1 MNAALK
7 KYSDTLELVAKGERE
22 IVITRVFDAPRKLV
36 YRAFTEPALVRRWMN
51 GPGGYSMP
59 VCDIDL
65 RVGGKY
71 RNVWKSDK
79 DGSEMAL
86 AGEFREIVPNE
97 RIVRTETFEGPWSP
111 GETVG
116 TVEFIDSGG
125 KTTVRTTM
133 VYPSQQARDGMLKS
147 GMKQGLAMS
156 YDRLEE
162 ILAAG

>member
-1 MNAALK
+1 MNAVTK
-7 KYSDTLELVAKGERE
+7 HSDTLQVVPRGERE
-22 IVITRVFDAPRKLV
+22 IVITRMFDAPRKLV
-36 YRAFTEPALVRRWMN
+36 FRAFTEPALVRRWMN

-59 VCDIDL
+59 VCDMDF

-71 RNVWKSDK
+71 RYVWKSDK

-86 AGEFREIVPNE
+86 VGEFREIVPNE

-116 TVEFIDSGG
+116 TVELVESGG
-125 KTTVRTTM
+125 KTTVTTTV

-156 YDRLEE
+156 YDRLELLLDE
-162 ILAAG
+162 K

>member
-1 MNAALK
+1 MNAVTK
-7 KYSDTLELVAKGERE
+7 HSDTLQLVARGERE
-22 IVITRVFDAPRKLV
+22 IVITRMFDAPRKLV
-36 YRAFTEPALVRRWMN
+36 FRAFTEPALVRRWMN

-59 VCDIDL
+59 VCDMDF

-71 RNVWKSDK
+71 RYVWKSDK

-86 AGEFREIVPNE
+86 VGEFREIVTNE

-116 TVEFIDSGG
+116 TVELAESGG
-125 KTTVRTTM
+125 KTTVTTTV

-147 GMKQGLAMS
+147 GMEQGLAMS
-156 YDRLEE
+156 YDRLELLLE
-162 ILAAG
+162 ES

>member
-1 MNAALK
+1 MNAVTK
-7 KYSDTLELVAKGERE
+7 HSDTLQVVPRGERE
-22 IVITRVFDAPRKLV
+22 IVITRMFDAPRKLV
-36 YRAFTEPALVRRWMN
+36 FRAFTEPALVRRWMN

-59 VCDIDL
+59 VCDMDF

-71 RNVWKSDK
+71 RYVWKSDK

-86 AGEFREIVPNE
+86 VGEFREIVPNE
-97 RIVRTETFEGPWSP
+97 RIVRTETFEGTWST

-116 TVEFIDSGG
+116 TVELVESGG
-125 KTTVRTTM
+125 KTTVTTTV

-156 YDRLEE
+156 YDRLELLLE
-162 ILAAG
+162 EK

>member
-1 MNAALK
+1 MNAVTK
-7 KYSDTLELVAKGERE
+7 HSDTLQVVPRGERE
-22 IVITRVFDAPRKLV
+22 IVITRMFDAPRKLV
-36 YRAFTEPALVRRWMN
+36 FRAFTEPALVRRWMN

-59 VCDIDL
+59 VCDMDF

-71 RNVWKSDK
+71 RYVWKSDK

-86 AGEFREIVPNE
+86 VGEFREIVPHE

-116 TVEFIDSGG
+116 TVELVESGG
-125 KTTVRTTM
+125 KTTVTTTV

-156 YDRLEE
+156 YDRLELLLE
-162 ILAAG
+162 EK

>member
-1 MNAALK
+1 MNAATK
-7 KYSDTLELVAKGERE
+7 HSDTLQLVPRGERE
-22 IVITRVFDAPRKLV
+22 IVITRMFDAPRKLV
-36 YRAFTEPALVRRWMN
+36 YRALTEPALVRRWMN

-59 VCDIDL
+59 VCDMDF

-71 RNVWKSDK
+71 RYVWKSDK

-86 AGEFREIVPNE
+86 VGEFREIVPDK

-116 TVEFIDSGG
+116 TVELAESGG
-125 KTTVRTTM
+125 KTTVTTTV
-133 VYPSQQARDGMLKS
+133 VYPSQQARDAMLKS

-162 ILAAG
+162 VLQEA

>member
-1 MNAALK
+1 MNAVTK
-7 KYSDTLELVAKGERE
+7 HSDTLQVVPRGERE
-22 IVITRVFDAPRKLV
+22 IVITRMFDAPRKLV
-36 YRAFTEPALVRRWMN
+36 FRAFTEPALVRRWMN

-59 VCDIDL
+59 VCDMDF

-71 RNVWKSDK
+71 RYVWKSDK

-86 AGEFREIVPNE
+86 VGEFREIVPNE

-116 TVEFIDSGG
+116 TVELVESGG
-125 KTTVRTTM
+125 KTTVTTTV

-156 YDRLEE
+156 YDRLELLLE
-162 ILAAG
+162 EK

>member
-1 MNAALK
+1 MNATTK
-7 KYSDTLELVAKGERE
+7 HSDTLQLAPRGDRE
-22 IVITRVFDAPRKLV
+22 IVITRMFDAPRKLV
-36 YRAFTEPALVRRWMN
+36 FRAFTEPALVRRWMN

-59 VCDIDL
+59 VCDMDF

-71 RNVWKSDK
+71 RYVWKSDK

-86 AGEFREIVPNE
+86 VGEFREIVANE

-116 TVEFIDSGG
+116 TVELVESGG
-125 KTTVRTTM
+125 TTTVTTTV
-133 VYPSQQARDGMLKS
+133 VYPSQQARDAMLKS

-156 YDRLEE
+156 YDRLELLLE
-162 ILAAG
+162 EK

>member
-1 MNAALK
+1 MNAVTK
-7 KYSDTLELVAKGERE
+7 HSDTLQVVPRGERE
-22 IVITRVFDAPRKLV
+22 IVITRMFDAPRKLV
-36 YRAFTEPALVRRWMN
+36 FRAFTEPALVTRWMN

-59 VCDIDL
+59 VCDMDF

-71 RNVWKSDK
+71 RYVWKSDK

-86 AGEFREIVPNE
+86 VGEFREIVPNE

-116 TVEFIDSGG
+116 TVELVESGG
-125 KTTVRTTM
+125 KTTVTTTV

-156 YDRLEE
+156 YDRLELLLE
-162 ILAAG
+162 EK